1 MPTCLQAATAVHSNA
16 SNSAGMEFW
25 VVVQPAGAPPLA
37 RAEFHMAGEFNA
49 TSASGSMCADC
60 SGSGCNP
67 ICHRLQLYVFRM
79 QPYVYLDCNPM
90 CPGASTARARGRP
103 SSGRVATS
111 GTVSP

>member
-1 MPTCLQAATAVHSNA
+1 VRFGADGTYGAGWRGAAVPTCLQAATAVHS
-16 SNSAGMEFW
+16 SPGNSAGMEFW

-67 ICHRLQLYVFRM
+67 MYSG
-79 QPYVYLDCNPM
+79 CNP
-90 CPGASTARARGRP
+90 CIQTATAR
-103 SSGRVATS
+103 V
-111 GTVSP
+111 